1 MDHENKVRNSVLP
14 GKQCLP
20 VRRKTCPA
28 TYFPRAAMT
37 SSVNHSTVGL
47 SAGYALPPRLQE
59 AERDLRRLLNDLIR
73 LEDALAKRWDGSKGA
88 AAGRAN

>member
-1 MDHENKVRNSVLP
+1 MDHEKKVRNSVLP

-37 SSVNHSTVGL
+37 SRVD
-47 SAGYALPPRLQE
+47 
-59 AERDLRRLLNDLIR
+59 DLRRLMNDLIR
-73 LEDALAKRWDGSKGA
+73 LEEALAKRWDGSKSA
-88 AAGRAN
+88 APGQAD